1 MKRIALVFDT
11 ETSGFASQKKGAKGQ
26 AWIVELA
33 ILAVEFDDAIG
44 AVPGGIL
51 IESFHTLVKSEG
63 RSIHPGAFAAH
74 GITTEHA
81 DMVGIDEADAAS
93 KAATF
98 AAHYVKLDPENTV
111 AVAHNYKFDIPL
123 LNYMFS
129 RQGMGN
135 PLLNVPGFCT
145 MENSTDLCQLGPKRY
160 GKFKWPKLA
169 ELHMHLFNEGFAGA
183 HSALEDTKA
192 TARCF
197 LHSAMQQSF
206 RNYFTK
212 STKEGDEAA

>member
-1 MKRIALVFDT
+1 MKRIALIFDT
-11 ETSGFASQKKGAKGQ
+11 ETSGFASQKKGAAGQ

-33 ILAVEFDDAIG
+33 ILAIEFDDEPM
-44 AVPGGIL
+44 VVSGGKL
-51 IESFHTLVKSEG
+51 IESFHSLVRSEG

-74 GITTEHA
+74 GITTERA
-81 DMVGIDEADAAS
+81 DMAGLDEKSVAL

-98 AAHYVKLDPENTV
+98 AAHYVKSDPLNTV

-129 RQGMGN
+129 RNGLGN

-145 MENSTDLCQLGPKRY
+145 MENSTEICKLTPKRY
-160 GKFKWPKLA
+160 GKFKWPKLY
-169 ELHMHLFNEGFAGA
+169 ELHMHLFNEGFSGA

-197 LHSAMQQSF
+197 LHSTMQHEF
-206 RNYFTK
+206 RNYFK
-212 STKEGDEAA
+212 KGDEAA